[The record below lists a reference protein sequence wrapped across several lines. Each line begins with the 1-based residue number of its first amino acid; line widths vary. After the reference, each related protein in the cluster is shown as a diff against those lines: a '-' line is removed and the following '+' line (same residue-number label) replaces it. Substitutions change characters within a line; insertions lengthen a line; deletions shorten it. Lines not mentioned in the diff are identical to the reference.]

1 MKYLALLSFVF
12 MLVSSCHRTDKRLEP
27 FRWPSVSAEVD
38 SLTLQLE
45 YAFNDYQ
52 PTDSLRAMVGELERM
67 VGDADSADVR
77 SLRTGYWRGRM
88 FQRQDMVDSAVR
100 VVGCVLSVAD
110 SVRYPYEFFRLRA
123 LYRQL
128 GHTRGAQSY
137 RDVDEEARFYA
148 ELGDAPMVAASYIN
162 MGTSLYL
169 IGELDKGMEYI
180 KKADDIHASL
190 GFNKMVARNT
200 INVANIRYRQGRHEE
215 ADSLLLGLLHSPAI
229 AGDSV
234 VFNLVMRNLYA
245 HTNDVMWLKRAYQDV
260 RGKENR
266 RGGAGVVS
274 GAAQQSL

>member
-128 GHTRGAQSY
+128 GHTR
-137 RDVDEEARFYA
+137 
-148 ELGDAPMVAASYIN
+148 MVAASYIN